1 MAGLAGLPTTIV
13 WVPKGVASPTATPG
27 ATADMAAAAPASAP
41 VTLGSGAG
49 ATTAA
54 AMAMGWPMAGWI
66 GGSCVPRAAP

>member
-1 MAGLAGLPTTIV
+1 
-13 WVPKGVASPTATPG
+13 
-27 ATADMAAAAPASAP
+27 MAAAAPPASP
-41 VTLGSGAG
+41 VKLGSGAG

>member
-13 WVPKGVASPTATPG
+13 WVPKGVATATPG
-27 ATADMAAAAPASAP
+27 ATADMAAAAPASP
-41 VTLGSGAG
+41 VKLGSGAG